1 MKIQDVPFQITVWS
15 KIDPVEQKGENGTS
29 FWRIFEDGNIR
40 VRMVEYSPDFIS
52 DHWCGRGHILLVL
65 EGELII
71 KLKDGKVL
79 RLNSGTSFQV
89 ADDESNPHLAFS
101 EKGAKVFIVD

>member
-1 MKIQDVPFQITVWS
+1 MKIQDVPFKTTDWS
-15 KIDPVEQKGENGTS
+15 KITPVEYKGEKGTS

-40 VRMVEYSPDFIS
+40 VRLVEYSPGFSS

-65 EGELII
+65 EGELVI
-71 KLKDGKVL
+71 KLKDGSEFIL
-79 RLNSGTSFQV
+79 TPETSFQV
-89 ADDESNPHLAFS
+89 ADDDSNPHLACT